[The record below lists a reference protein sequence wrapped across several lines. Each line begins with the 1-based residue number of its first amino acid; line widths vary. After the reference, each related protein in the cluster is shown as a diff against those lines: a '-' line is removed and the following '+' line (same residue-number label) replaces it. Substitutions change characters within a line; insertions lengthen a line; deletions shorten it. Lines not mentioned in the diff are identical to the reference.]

1 MGDNVRFST
10 GLARV
15 SGTVKAQNVPILV
28 RSGCGMG
35 HDTTDRKEKKPNK
48 KK

>member
-1 MGDNVRFST
+1 MGDNVRFAT

-15 SGTVKAQNVPILV
+15 SGTVKAQNVPIIV

-35 HDTTDRKEKKPNK
+35 HDTTDRKERKETSKK
-48 KK
+48 